1 MHEISQKRIRIPRHN
16 HLSSTRS
23 KFQSTR
29 RTSNIAQIEDDDVGF
44 EKLVFGD
51 FVESMTAA
59 EGLEEMAEALG
70 DLFGDDSVYGGGEFG
85 SRGVGWSFWVAGLGR
100 RWSVIAIV
108 VVIIVII
115 IIGGEGDHGIAA
127 DVCQELV
134 GQIEERG
141 RHVGHG
147 ESVGSSALG
156 RICRW
161 RLIEAFVLV
170 LWARRSL
177 EFACCRG
184 QGGRGERRA
193 TYCKVVCK
201 KCSGNW
207 RV

>member
-1 MHEISQKRIRIPRHN
+1 MHEIPQKRIRIPRHN
-16 HLSSTRS
+16 HLSSPRG

-29 RTSNIAQIEDDDVGF
+29 RTSNIAQIEYDDVGF

-85 SRGVGWSFWVAGLGR
+85 ARGVGWR
-100 RWSVIAIV
+100 RSIIAIIF
-108 VVIIVII
+108 IIVI

-127 DVCQELV
+127 NVCQELV

-141 RHVGHG
+141 GRGGHG

-161 RLIEAFVLV
+161 RLIEAL
-170 LWARRSL
+170 
-177 EFACCRG
+177 C
-184 QGGRGERRA
+184 
-193 TYCKVVCK
+193 
-201 KCSGNW
+201 
-207 RV
+207 

>member
-1 MHEISQKRIRIPRHN
+1 M
-16 HLSSTRS
+16 SSTRS

-29 RTSNIAQIEDDDVGF
+29 RTSNVAQIEDDDVGF

-59 EGLEEMAEALG
+59 EGLEEMAELLG

-85 SRGVGWSFWVAGLGR
+85 SRVGWR
-100 RWSVIAIV
+100 RSIIAIV
-108 VVIIVII
+108 VIIIVVII

-141 RHVGHG
+141 GHGGHG

-161 RLIEAFVLV
+161 RLIEAL
-170 LWARRSL
+170 
-177 EFACCRG
+177 C
-184 QGGRGERRA
+184 
-193 TYCKVVCK
+193 
-201 KCSGNW
+201 
-207 RV
+207 

>member
-1 MHEISQKRIRIPRHN
+1 MSR
-16 HLSSTRS
+16 TRG

-29 RTSNIAQIEDDDVGF
+29 RTSNVAQIEYDDVGF

-59 EGLEEMAEALG
+59 EGLDEMAELLG

-85 SRGVGWSFWVAGLGR
+85 SRVGWR
-100 RWSVIAIV
+100 RSIIAIV
-108 VVIIVII
+108 VIIVI

-184 QGGRGERRA
+184 QGGRGERGDGGQHTAKWSVRNA
-193 TYCKVVCK
+193 LEIGE
-201 KCSGNW
+201 CSRDW
-207 RV
+207 DRS

>member
-1 MHEISQKRIRIPRHN
+1 MHKIPQKRIRIPRHN
-16 HLSSTRS
+16 HLSGTRG

-29 RTSNIAQIEDDDVGF
+29 RTSNVAQIEYDDVGF

-59 EGLEEMAEALG
+59 EGLEEMAELLG

-85 SRGVGWSFWVAGLGR
+85 SGVGWR
-100 RWSVIAIV
+100 RSIIVI
-108 VVIIVII
+108 VIIIVVII

-141 RHVGHG
+141 GHGGHG

-156 RICRW
+156 RIYR
-161 RLIEAFVLV
+161 
-170 LWARRSL
+170 
-177 EFACCRG
+177 
-184 QGGRGERRA
+184 
-193 TYCKVVCK
+193 
-201 KCSGNW
+201 
-207 RV
+207 

>member
-1 MHEISQKRIRIPRHN
+1 MHEIPQERIRIPRHN
-16 HLSSTRS
+16 HLSSPRGE
-23 KFQSTR
+23 FQSTR
-29 RTSNIAQIEDDDVGF
+29 RTSNVAQIEDNDVGF
-44 EKLVFGD
+44 EKLVFGN
-51 FVESMTAA
+51 FVESVTAA
-59 EGLEEMAEALG
+59 EGLEEMAESLG

-85 SRGVGWSFWVAGLGR
+85 ARVGWR
-100 RWSVIAIV
+100 RSIIAIIF
-108 VVIIVII
+108 IIVI

-134 GQIEERG
+134 GQIEECGGRG
-141 RHVGHG
+141 GHG
-147 ESVGSSALG
+147 GSVGSSALG

-184 QGGRGERRA
+184 QGGKGGRRA

>member
-1 MHEISQKRIRIPRHN
+1 MSR
-16 HLSSTRS
+16 TRG

-29 RTSNIAQIEDDDVGF
+29 RTSNVAQIENNDVGF

-59 EGLEEMAEALG
+59 EGLDEMAELLG

-85 SRGVGWSFWVAGLGR
+85 SRVGWR
-100 RWSVIAIV
+100 RSIIAIV
-108 VVIIVII
+108 VIIVI

-141 RHVGHG
+141 GHGGHG
-147 ESVGSSALG
+147 EGVGSSALG

-161 RLIEAFVLV
+161 RLIEAL
-170 LWARRSL
+170 
-177 EFACCRG
+177 C
-184 QGGRGERRA
+184 
-193 TYCKVVCK
+193 
-201 KCSGNW
+201 
-207 RV
+207 

>member
-1 MHEISQKRIRIPRHN
+1 MNKIPQKRIRIPRHN
-16 HLSSTRS
+16 HLSSPRG

-29 RTSNIAQIEDDDVGF
+29 RTSNIAQIEDNDVGF

-59 EGLEEMAEALG
+59 EGLEEMTESLG
-70 DLFGDDSVYGGGEFG
+70 NLFGDDSVYGGGEFG
-85 SRGVGWSFWVAGLGR
+85 ARVGWR
-100 RWSVIAIV
+100 RS
-108 VVIIVII
+108 IIVII
-115 IIGGEGDHGIAA
+115 IVIVIIGGEGDHGIAA

-161 RLIEAFVLV
+161 RLIEAL
-170 LWARRSL
+170 
-177 EFACCRG
+177 C
-184 QGGRGERRA
+184 
-193 TYCKVVCK
+193 
-201 KCSGNW
+201 
-207 RV
+207 

>member
-1 MHEISQKRIRIPRHN
+1 MHEIPQKRIRIPRHN

-29 RTSNIAQIEDDDVGF
+29 RTSNVAQIEDDDVGF

-85 SRGVGWSFWVAGLGR
+85 SRVGWR
-100 RWSVIAIV
+100 RSIIAIIS
-108 VVIIVII
+108 IIVI

-134 GQIEERG
+134 GQIEESGGRG
-141 RHVGHG
+141 GHG

-184 QGGRGERRA
+184 QVGRGEWRA

-207 RV
+207 RVW

>member
-1 MHEISQKRIRIPRHN
+1 MSG
-16 HLSSTRS
+16 TRG

-29 RTSNIAQIEDDDVGF
+29 RTSNVAQIEDDDVGF

-51 FVESMTAA
+51 FVESVTAA
-59 EGLEEMAEALG
+59 EGLEELAESLG

-85 SRGVGWSFWVAGLGR
+85 SRIGWSCWFAGLGR
-100 RWSVIAIV
+100 RRSIIAIV
-108 VVIIVII
+108 VIIIIVNI

-141 RHVGHG
+141 GHGGHG

-161 RLIEAFVLV
+161 RLIEAL
-170 LWARRSL
+170 
-177 EFACCRG
+177 C
-184 QGGRGERRA
+184 
-193 TYCKVVCK
+193 
-201 KCSGNW
+201 
-207 RV
+207 

>member
-1 MHEISQKRIRIPRHN
+1 MHKIPQKRIRIPRHN
-16 HLSSTRS
+16 HLSSTRG

-29 RTSNIAQIEDDDVGF
+29 RTSNVAQIEYDDVGF

-59 EGLEEMAEALG
+59 EGLEEMTEALG

-85 SRGVGWSFWVAGLGR
+85 SRVGWR
-100 RWSVIAIV
+100 RSIIAIIF
-108 VVIIVII
+108 IIVI
-115 IIGGEGDHGIAA
+115 IIGGEGDHGVAA

-141 RHVGHG
+141 GHGGHG

-161 RLIEAFVLV
+161 RLIEAL
-170 LWARRSL
+170 R
-177 EFACCRG
+177 
-184 QGGRGERRA
+184 
-193 TYCKVVCK
+193 
-201 KCSGNW
+201 
-207 RV
+207 

>member
-1 MHEISQKRIRIPRHN
+1 MHKISQKRIRISRHN

-29 RTSNIAQIEDDDVGF
+29 RTSNIAQIEYDDVGF
-44 EKLVFGD
+44 EKLIFGD

-59 EGLEEMAEALG
+59 EGLEEMAESLG
-70 DLFGDDSVYGGGEFG
+70 DLFGDDSVYRGGEFG
-85 SRGVGWSFWVAGLGR
+85 SRVGWR
-100 RWSVIAIV
+100 RSIIAIV
-108 VVIIVII
+108 IIIVI

-141 RHVGHG
+141 GRGGHG

-161 RLIEAFVLV
+161 RLIEAL
-170 LWARRSL
+170 
-177 EFACCRG
+177 C
-184 QGGRGERRA
+184 
-193 TYCKVVCK
+193 
-201 KCSGNW
+201 
-207 RV
+207 

>member
-1 MHEISQKRIRIPRHN
+1 MHEIPQKRIRIPRHN
-16 HLSSTRS
+16 HLSSTRG

-29 RTSNIAQIEDDDVGF
+29 RTSNVAQIEYDDVGF

-85 SRGVGWSFWVAGLGR
+85 ARVGWR
-100 RWSVIAIV
+100 RSIIAIIF
-108 VVIIVII
+108 IIVII

-134 GQIEERG
+134 GQIEEGGGRG
-141 RHVGHG
+141 GHG

-184 QGGRGERRA
+184 QGGKGEWRA
-193 TYCKVVCK
+193 TYCKVVCR

>member
-1 MHEISQKRIRIPRHN
+1 MSG
-16 HLSSTRS
+16 TRG

-29 RTSNIAQIEDDDVGF
+29 RTSNVAQIEDDDVGF

-51 FVESMTAA
+51 FVESVTAA
-59 EGLEEMAEALG
+59 EGLEEMAESLG

-85 SRGVGWSFWVAGLGR
+85 SRVGWSCWFAGLGR
-100 RWSVIAIV
+100 RRSIIAIV
-108 VVIIVII
+108 VVIVVII

-141 RHVGHG
+141 GPGGHG

-177 EFACCRG
+177 EFAFCRG
-184 QGGRGERRA
+184 QGGKGGRRA
-193 TYCKVVCK
+193 TYCKVVWK
-201 KCSGNW
+201 LEYVVESGIE
-207 RV
+207 VDHKVQK